1 MPLME
6 QEYEDA
12 TVELCTRQFCES
24 SGIAVEFLFFIFCH
38 FLAFR
43 KQTFM
48 CLVIICGNPMYATDR
63 QTDRQRAMLNA
74 STYGA
79 VE

>member
-1 MPLME
+1 ME

-24 SGIAVEFLFFIFCH
+24 SGISVEFLFFYFFCH

-48 CLVIICGNPMYATDR
+48 YLVIICGNPMYTTDR

>member
-1 MPLME
+1 MQLLNFAPDSFVNLLGFLLSF
-6 QEYEDA
+6 Y
-12 TVELCTRQFCES
+12 
-24 SGIAVEFLFFIFCH
+24 FLFFCH

>member
-1 MPLME
+1 ME

-24 SGIAVEFLFFIFCH
+24 SGISVEFLFFYFLP